1 MRVSSLGTR
10 LAAYVAFSSSG
21 GRGQDRGAALRAAAF
36 PAACRPAVRPSWK
49 GSQLAPH
56 QALLAQLSV
65 RVGGGPERRPKAQQ
79 LQVLP
84 KPAPLG
90 TSPPLLSPREE
101 KFLGAGSSLAL
112 SSRRTRLFASGRGL
126 RVLPW
131 WPRLWLGLL
140 PPAPATGLLVRRV
153 LSPPAQRGRLA
164 SCTPPPPRAANQR
177 RVPRPGPRPRPAR
190 VSGQR
195 QSGATRARVRGAG
208 AAGSCPEASAVL
220 TVTGRTPGT
229 DPGG

>member
-1 MRVSSLGTR
+1 MSVSSLGTR
-10 LAAYVAFSSSG
+10 LAANVAFSSSG
-21 GRGQDRGAALRAAAF
+21 GGGQDRGAALRAAAF
-36 PAACRPAVRPSWK
+36 PAACSPAVRPSWK
-49 GSQLAPH
+49 GPQLAPR
-56 QALLAQLSV
+56 QALLAQLGM
-65 RVGGGPERRPKAQQ
+65 RVGGGPERHPKAQQ

-90 TSPPLLSPREE
+90 TAPPLLSPREE

-112 SSRRTRLFASGRGL
+112 SRRRTRLLASGRGL

-131 WPRLWLGLL
+131 WPRLWLGMV
-140 PPAPATGLLVRRV
+140 PPAPASGPLAQ
-153 LSPPAQRGRLA
+153 SPPAQRGRLA

-177 RVPRPGPRPRPAR
+177 RVPRPGPRPRPRPAW

-208 AAGSCPEASAVL
+208 AAERCPEASAVL
-220 TVTGRTPGT
+220 TVTGRPPGT